1 MKNGEQRDFS
11 CWQLLDIINAKLD
24 ETQLAYDR
32 LRHQTGESDRPARS
46 CQDLMTYSLNTNL
59 TNGDYVFLYSWT
71 DFAGVG

>member
-1 MKNGEQRDFS
+1 MNNGKQRDFS
-11 CWQLLDIINAKLD
+11 YWQLLDIINAKLD
-24 ETQLAYDR
+24 ETQLAYNR

-59 TNGDYVFLYSWT
+59 TNGDFFFFVFLA